1 MINYLVIIKPDF
13 KLNSI
18 ENTPIKTSKTIELVN
33 YSSGVPLTYPDNNFG
48 NEYAA
53 IVSNK
58 FGNGKITL
66 SSPEPYNPLDIE
78 INKNTNELEFL
89 LGLVLQY

>member
-1 MINYLVIIKPDF
+1 M
-13 KLNSI
+13 NSI

-58 FGNGKITL
+58 FEMEK
-66 SSPEPYNPLDIE
+66 
-78 INKNTNELEFL
+78 
-89 LGLVLQY
+89 